1 MSRLLQL
8 TTVALSAPGATVGW
22 PAADCSCCCRR
33 GRLGRYERL
42 SRDRYCSGSVTH
54 FGQLHPSP
62 SGQRGPEVGGDV
74 DQGTRG
80 APDQGYPQ
88 VGLTLTHG
96 RGAASAA
103 GFERG
108 QELPGAYVTTTPR
121 PKRSASSRDT
131 VGCGFEPVRSG
142 VRMLPRQVANHSGM
156 SWSTTTRR
164 HRKLGHIACQAG
176 GRC

>member
-22 PAADCSCCCRR
+22 PAADCSCCCCRR

-62 SGQRGPEVGGDV
+62 SGQRGSEVGGDV
-74 DQGTRG
+74 DQRTRG

-88 VGLTLTHG
+88 VRLALTHG
-96 RGAASAA
+96 RGAASA

-108 QELPGAYVTTTPR
+108 QELPGAYVTTTR
-121 PKRSASSRDT
+121 SKRSASRDT
-131 VGCGFEPVRSG
+131 IGCCFEPVRSG

-156 SWSTTTRR
+156 SWSTTRR
-164 HRKLGHIACQAG
+164 QRKLRHIACQAG